1 MLIQVQSEVN
11 MDLILVETL
20 STVVI
25 VLNQLKENL
34 TSGSNQKKSL
44 TGRKIWMLTF
54 MNENWRFDLKY

>member
-1 MLIQVQSEVN
+1 